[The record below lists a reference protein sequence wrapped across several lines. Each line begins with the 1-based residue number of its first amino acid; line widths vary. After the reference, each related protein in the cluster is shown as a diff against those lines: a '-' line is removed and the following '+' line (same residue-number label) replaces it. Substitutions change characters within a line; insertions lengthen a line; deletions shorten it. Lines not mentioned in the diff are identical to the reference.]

1 MNDDNT
7 VKVQRSEE
15 TLVAGDPPGTV
26 VSETTTS
33 ADTGAVVAPADTTV
47 VRSDDAT
54 VVASTTAPASHTTV
68 QSTATSTTPSDRVI
82 SHQVSERVI
91 DPAAEKAATVGWINR
106 LIWFIIGIMAV
117 LLAIRF
123 VLELAGANPNAGF
136 AQLIDGLTDWM
147 VAPFAGLFGAP
158 INVADGAATT
168 SRFAPE
174 ILVAIIVYL
183 LIGFLITKLAE
194 LLLGT
199 NRTTGTVV
207 SDTERNTRV

>member
-33 ADTGAVVAPADTTV
+33 AGTGAVVTPADTTV
-47 VRSDDAT
+47 VRADDAT
-54 VVASTTAPASHTTV
+54 VVAATTAPASQTTV
-68 QSTATSTTPSDRVI
+68 QSTSTTPGDRVI

-123 VLELAGANPNAGF
+123 VLELAGANPAAGF
-136 AQLIDGLTDWM
+136 AQIIDGLTDWM

-158 INVADGAATT
+158 INVDAGASTT